1 MSQLSEKMTT
11 IEVTIPIVLMP
22 YIDEYIQ
29 CVSEEMMESAQ
40 TINPLIG
47 KPLLETLE
55 DLDIEKTILG
65 RLLAEALAFK
75 FTTETGYDENVE
87 TWLLYALTGLDQL

>member
-1 MSQLSEKMTT
+1 
-11 IEVTIPIVLMP
+11 MP